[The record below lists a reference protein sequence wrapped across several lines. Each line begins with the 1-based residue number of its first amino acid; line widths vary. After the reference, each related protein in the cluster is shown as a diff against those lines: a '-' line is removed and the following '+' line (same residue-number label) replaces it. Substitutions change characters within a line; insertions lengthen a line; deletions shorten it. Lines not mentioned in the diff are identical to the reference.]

1 MAEYSSNLELAQA
14 ISARIGTEPIPF
26 ASVSGLCYQIYEELG
41 GTRENYDDVYSIL
54 LDILPLT
61 NLIDDTVTTTNKTWS
76 SSKIQNE
83 LDNVSID
90 IEAGAG
96 ITIVNDVVAAN
107 SEATVKN
114 QITLSNGAPINA
126 LGIWEND
133 VIPQGTSIQSVL
145 EKLLNRELFPSAAT
159 KPNFTISSGALGV
172 KELGSSVTLSA
183 PSTTK
188 SNGQYNASFASPA
201 QPAVTGVTWSN
212 ETVSGPTIIEGF
224 TGSDNTRTV
233 ALGSN
238 KATYTYNKTYSAP
251 SNMPIT
257 NQSHPTQST
266 SKISTDGS
274 DISAI
279 WAAATISK
287 DRDITATGV
296 YACFNNISGSTLT
309 DNAATKLSLT
319 DGKEFIF
326 VDVPSEEVVGKHFK
340 FAFPAD
346 RTVSFKIR
354 DLSGNYVNYSATYEV
369 ATVTN
374 FYNGID
380 YKVLVTTGDKQG
392 SNTYKMILSKN
403 LSE

>member
-1 MAEYSSNLELAQA
+1 MSDYNTNYEIAQQ
-14 ISARIGTEPIPF
+14 IRGIIGPSPIPF
-26 ASVSGLCYQIYEELG
+26 DSVYSLCLQIYQELG
-41 GTRENYDDVYSIL
+41 GTEDTFDDIYTIL
-54 LDILPLT
+54 LEILPLAQSGGRYT
-61 NLIDDTVTTTNKTWS
+61 AGTG
-76 SSKIQNE
+76 
-83 LDNVSID
+83 ID
-90 IEAGAG
+90 ISEEKV
-96 ITIVNDVVAAN
+96 ISAN
-107 SEATVKN
+107 SGAVLN
-114 QITLSNGAPINA
+114 GDINLSNGAPINA
-126 LGIWEND
+126 LGIWDNN

-188 SNGQYNASFASPA
+188 SNGQYNASFSSPA
-201 QPAVTGVTWSN
+201 QPSVTGVSWSN
-212 ETVSGPTIIEGF
+212 ETVSAPSIVSGF
-224 TGSDNTRTV
+224 SGSGDTRTIEI
-233 ALGSN
+233 GTN

-279 WAAATISK
+279 WAADTITK
-287 DRDITATGV
+287 TADVTATGV
-296 YACFNNISGSTLT
+296 YACFTNISNSTLI
-309 DNAATKLSLT
+309 DNASTKCSLT
-319 DGKEFIF
+319 SGNEITLTN
-326 VDVPSEEVVGKHFK
+326 VPSEEVAGKHFK

-346 RTVSFKIR
+346 RTVTFKIR
-354 DLSGNYVNYSATYEV
+354 DLSGNYVNYSSTYTTT
-369 ATVTN
+369 TVTN

-380 YKVLVTTGDKQG
+380 YKVLTTTGDNQG
-392 SNTYKMILSKN
+392 VNTYKMILSKN